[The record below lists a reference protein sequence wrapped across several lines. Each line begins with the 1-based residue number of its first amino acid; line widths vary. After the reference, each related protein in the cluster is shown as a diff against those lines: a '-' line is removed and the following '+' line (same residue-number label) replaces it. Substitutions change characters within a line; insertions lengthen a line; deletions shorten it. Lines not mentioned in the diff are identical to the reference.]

1 MIKLTYSGI
10 GSLKE
15 IKDLRKRL
23 KEIEATL
30 EGRGCKKIEL
40 YINYYYASGFFTSPS
55 GSVYYISLPD
65 VRSKGFREDMLIR
78 SAANYKDYTGGI
90 NRYCKPTKEALLN
103 FFIS

>member
-10 GSLKE
+10 GSIKE

-30 EGRGCKKIEL
+30 EGRGCRNIEL

-65 VRSKGFREDMLIR
+65 VRFNTLNQDILIR
-78 SAANYKDYTGGI
+78 SAMNYKDYHGGM
-90 NRYCKPTKEALLN
+90 NRYCKPTKEALLSFHIN
-103 FFIS
+103 

>member
-1 MIKLTYSGI
+1 MIKLTHSGI

-23 KEIEATL
+23 KMIEATL
-30 EGRGCKKIEL
+30 EGRGCSKIEL

-65 VRSKGFREDMLIR
+65 VRHNNLNQDILIR
-78 SAANYKDYTGGI
+78 SAMNYKDYSGGI
-90 NRYCKPTKEALLN
+90 NRFCKPTKEALLS

>member
-10 GSLKE
+10 GSIKE

-40 YINYYYASGFFTSPS
+40 YINYYYAMGFFTSPS
-55 GSVYYISLPD
+55 GSIYYISLPD
-65 VRSKGFREDMLIR
+65 VRLKGLGEDILIR
-78 SAANYKDYTGGI
+78 SAANYKDYSGGM

>member
-30 EGRGCKKIEL
+30 EGRGCRKIEL
-40 YINYYYASGFFTSPS
+40 YINYYYAMGFFTSPS

-65 VRSKGFREDMLIR
+65 VRFNKLNQDILIR
-78 SAANYKDYTGGI
+78 SAMNYKDYQGGI

>member
-1 MIKLTYSGI
+1 MIKLTHSGI

-15 IKDLRKRL
+15 IKELRKRL

-30 EGRGCKKIEL
+30 EGRGCRKIEL

-65 VRSKGFREDMLIR
+65 VRFNKLNQDILIR
-78 SAANYKDYTGGI
+78 SAMNYKDYSGGI
-90 NRYCKPTKEALLN
+90 NRFCKPTKEALLN